1 MNKDNN
7 EKKKNKKLLLILVIL
22 IALVAISVVTIFLVM
37 NNKGDQKD
45 EKTLAYTDLIKE
57 ISYGNIEKIEM
68 TVGSTTVKV
77 KVKNVE
83 EEKTSIVPNT
93 ESFMGYVQQKVAEG
107 NEIELIQ
114 KPKSFFSNLASV
126 IVSLLPTIIMLALFI
141 MIFKMQGLGERGE
154 VYDEAEKNTK
164 VRFKDVAGLDEEKQE
179 MIEIVDFLKK
189 PEKFTKMG
197 AKVPKGVLLY
207 GKPGTG
213 KTLIA
218 KAIAGEANVP
228 FISMSGSEF
237 IEMFAGLGASRVR
250 KLFEKARKL
259 APCIVFIDEIDA
271 IGSRRTSN
279 SGAETENNQTL
290 NQLLVEMDGFSSEE
304 TIIVLAATN
313 RPEML
318 DQALLRPGR
327 FDRQITIPAPDLKGR
342 LEILKIHAQK
352 KMLSDEVNLESIAE
366 DTAGFTG
373 AELANILNEAAIIAT
388 INKHDEI
395 ENSDIEEAVKKVT
408 VGLEKKTRKYSD
420 KDKKLTA
427 YHEAG
432 HAVVSRYLPTQTDVK
447 EISIVP
453 RGVAG
458 GYTMYKSDDDKY
470 YISKTEMQE
479 KLIALLG
486 GRAAEKLVLDD
497 ISTGASN
504 DIEVATKIARD
515 MVTKYGMSDT
525 LGPIDFQ
532 GKEPYEIQM
541 FGENIGDKIGQE
553 VKTLIDTAYNDA
565 LSLLNEHRD
574 KLDLIANALLEKEKI
589 NEEDFK
595 RVRRLQQYLHRQ
607 YKDCSRKRYSIIL
620 EALAY
625 AIDYDKSFIYDLSM
639 ADKKLKKMYLE
650 DFMEGF
656 DYALYDSR
664 YEENEAEE

>member
-1 MNKDNN
+1 MNKNG
-7 EKKKNKKLLLILVIL
+7 KKNKALLIYTVIL
-22 IALVAISVVTIFLVM
+22 VTIIVVLSGVAIYFLT
-37 NNKGDQKD
+37 NNKNQDN
-45 EKTLAYTDLIKE
+45 TILAYTELIKE

-68 TVGSTTVKV
+68 SVGSTSVKV
-77 KVKNVE
+77 KIKDVE
-83 EEKTSIVPNT
+83 EEKKSVVPNT
-93 ESFMGYVQQKVAEG
+93 EAFIELVQQKVAEG
-107 NEIELIQ
+107 NDIELIQ
-114 KPKSFFSNLASV
+114 KPKSIITQISTTLL
-126 IVSLLPTIIMLALFI
+126 SLLPTLIMVALFV
-141 MIFKMQGLGERGE
+141 MIFKMQGLGEKGQ
-154 VYDEAEKNTK
+154 VYEDTERKTK
-164 VRFKDVAGLDEEKQE
+164 IRFKDVAGLDEEKE
-179 MIEIVDFLKK
+179 ELIEIVDFLKR

-197 AKVPKGVLLY
+197 AKVPRGVLLY

-218 KAIAGEANVP
+218 KAIAGEADVP

-250 KLFEKARKL
+250 KLFDKARRL
-259 APCIVFIDEIDA
+259 SPCIVFIDEIDA
-271 IGSRRTSN
+271 IGARRTSN

-318 DQALLRPGR
+318 DKALLRPGR
-327 FDRQITIPAPDLKGR
+327 FDRQITIPTPDLKGR
-342 LEILKIHAQK
+342 LDILKIHSEDK
-352 KMLSDEVNLESIAE
+352 RLSDNVNLESIAE

-408 VGLEKKTRKYSD
+408 VGLEKHSRVYSE

-432 HAVVSRYLPTQTDVK
+432 HAVVSKYLPTQTDVK
-447 EISIVP
+447 EVSIIP

-458 GYTMYKSDDDKY
+458 GYTMYKADEDKY
-470 YISKTEMQE
+470 YISKTEMKE

-504 DIEVATKIARD
+504 DIEVATKIARE
-515 MVTKYGMSDT
+515 MVTKYGMSDN

-532 GKEPYEIQM
+532 GKEQNDM
-541 FGENIGDKIGQE
+541 FVFGEDIGDKIGAE
-553 VKTLIDTAYNDA
+553 VKSLIDEAYNNA
-565 LSLLNEHRD
+565 QKLLIEHRD
-574 KLDLIANALLEKEKI
+574 KLDIIAQTLLEKEKI
-589 NEEDFK
+589 NEQEFK
-595 RVRRLQQYLHRQ
+595 EIF
-607 YKDCSRKRYSIIL
+607 K
-620 EALAY
+620 
-625 AIDYDKSFIYDLSM
+625 
-639 ADKKLKKMYLE
+639 
-650 DFMEGF
+650 
-656 DYALYDSR
+656 
-664 YEENEAEE
+664 

>member
-1 MNKDNN
+1 MDKN
-7 EKKKNKKLLLILVIL
+7 EEKNKIDKKTIITVIL
-22 IALVAISVVTIFLVM
+22 SIILLALIVVLGFVYM
-37 NNKGDQKD
+37 NNKKDQD
-45 EKTLAYTDLIKE
+45 EKTIAYTELIKE
-57 ISYGNIEKIEM
+57 ISYGNIEKVEM

-77 KVKNVE
+77 KIKNVE
-83 EEKTSIVPNT
+83 EEKTAIVPNT
-93 ESFMGYVQQKVAEG
+93 ESFMELIQTKVAEG

-114 KPKSFFSNLASV
+114 KPKSFIAQIPAV
-126 IVSLLPTIIMLALFI
+126 IVSFLPTAIMLALFI
-141 MIFKMQGLGERGE
+141 MIFKMQGLGEKGK
-154 VYDEAEKNTK
+154 VYDDTERKTK
-164 VRFKDVAGLDEEKQE
+164 VKFDDVAGLDEEKE
-179 MIEIVDFLKK
+179 ELIEIVDFLKK
-189 PEKFTKMG
+189 PEKFVKMG
-197 AKVPKGVLLY
+197 AKIPKGVLLY

-218 KAIAGEANVP
+218 KAIAGEADVP

-318 DQALLRPGR
+318 DKALLRPGR
-327 FDRQITIPAPDLKGR
+327 FDRQITIPTPDLKGR
-342 LEILKIHAQK
+342 LEILKIHSK
-352 KMLSDEVNLESIAE
+352 DKRISEDVNLESVAE

-388 INKHDEI
+388 KMKHEDI
-395 ENSDIEEAVKKVT
+395 ENQDIEEAVKKVT
-408 VGLEKKTRKYSD
+408 VGLEKRQRVISE

-432 HAVVSRYLPTQTDVK
+432 HAVVSRYLPTQANVK
-447 EISIVP
+447 EVSIIP

-458 GYTMYKSDDDKY
+458 GYTMYKSDEDKY

-504 DIEVATKIARD
+504 DIEVATQIARD

-525 LGPIDFQ
+525 LGPVDFQ

-553 VKTLIDTAYNDA
+553 VKLLIDTAYNDA
-565 LSLLNEHRD
+565 QILLKEHRD
-574 KLDLIANALLEKEKI
+574 KLDAIAQELLAKEKI
-589 NEEDFK
+589 NEADFK
-595 RVRRLQQYLHRQ
+595 
-607 YKDCSRKRYSIIL
+607 K
-620 EALAY
+620 
-625 AIDYDKSFIYDLSM
+625 F
-639 ADKKLKKMYLE
+639 
-650 DFMEGF
+650 F
-656 DYALYDSR
+656 
-664 YEENEAEE
+664 EE

>member
-1 MNKDNN
+1 MNNQNANKE
-7 EKKKNKKLLLILVIL
+7 EKNKNKKLLLSLLVLVLL
-22 IALVAISVVTIFLVM
+22 IALITVGIVYFTKV
-37 NNKGDQKD
+37 KGEEDD
-45 EKTLAYTDLIKE
+45 KTLAYTDLIKE
-57 ISYGNIEKIEM
+57 MSYGNVEKIEM
-68 TVGSTTVKV
+68 TTGSTQAKV
-77 KVKNVE
+77 KMKNEE
-83 EEKTSIVPNT
+83 EEKTAILPDT
-93 ESFMGYVQQKVAEG
+93 EAFIELVQTKVAEG

-114 KPKSFFSNLASV
+114 KPKSFFAQLP
-126 IVSLLPTIIMLALFI
+126 SLIISFLPTAIMLALFI
-141 MIFKMQGLGERGE
+141 MIFKMQGLGEKGK
-154 VYDEAEKNTK
+154 VYDDTQRKTK
-164 VRFKDVAGLDEEKQE
+164 VKFDDVAGLDEEKE
-179 MIEIVDFLKK
+179 ELIEIVDFLKR
-189 PEKFTKMG
+189 PEKFAKMG
-197 AKVPKGVLLY
+197 AKIPKGVLLY

-218 KAIAGEANVP
+218 KAIAGEADVP

-318 DQALLRPGR
+318 DKALLRPGR
-327 FDRQITIPAPDLKGR
+327 FDRQITIPTPDLKGR
-342 LEILKIHAQK
+342 LEILKIHTKDK
-352 KMLSDEVNLESIAE
+352 KLSEDVNLESIAE

-388 INKHDEI
+388 KNKHDGI
-395 ENSDIEEAVKKVT
+395 ENQDVEEAVKKVT
-408 VGLEKKTRKYSD
+408 VGLEKRQRVISD

-432 HAVVSRYLPTQTDVK
+432 HAVVSQYLPTQTNVK
-447 EISIVP
+447 EVSIIP

-458 GYTMYKSDDDKY
+458 GYTMYKSDEDKY

-504 DIEVATKIARD
+504 DIEVATQVAKD

-532 GKEPYEIQM
+532 GKEPYEMQM
-541 FGENIGDKIGQE
+541 FGEGIGDKIGQE
-553 VKTLIDTAYNDA
+553 VKQLIDTAYRDA
-565 LSLLNEHRD
+565 QTLLQEHRD
-574 KLDLIANALLEKEKI
+574 KLDAIAQALLEKEKI

-595 RVRRLQQYLHRQ
+595 
-607 YKDCSRKRYSIIL
+607 KFF
-620 EALAY
+620 EA
-625 AIDYDKSFIYDLSM
+625 
-639 ADKKLKKMYLE
+639 
-650 DFMEGF
+650 
-656 DYALYDSR
+656 
-664 YEENEAEE
+664 

>member
-1 MNKDNN
+1 MNNN
-7 EKKKNKKLLLILVIL
+7 KNKKDNKKLITYVIISTLIIAILLGAGIYYFV
-22 IALVAISVVTIFLVM
+22 
-37 NNKGDQKD
+37 NNDKD
-45 EKTLAYTDLIKE
+45 DKTLAYTDLIKE
-57 ISYGNIEKIEM
+57 MSYGNIEKIEM
-68 TVGSTTVKV
+68 TVGSTSVKV

-83 EEKTSIVPNT
+83 EEKKSIVPNT
-93 ESFMGYVQQKVAEG
+93 EAFMELVQQKVAEG

-114 KPKSFFSNLASV
+114 KPKSAITQISTTFL
-126 IVSLLPTIIMLALFI
+126 SLLPTLVMIALFI
-141 MIFKMQGLGERGE
+141 MIFKMQGLGEKGQ
-154 VYDEAEKNTK
+154 VYDDTERKTK
-164 VRFKDVAGLDEEKQE
+164 IKFKDVAGLDEEKE
-179 MIEIVDFLKK
+179 ELIEIVDFLKR

-218 KAIAGEANVP
+218 KAIAGEADVP

-250 KLFEKARKL
+250 KLFDKARKM

-271 IGSRRTSN
+271 IGARRTSN

-318 DQALLRPGR
+318 DKALLRPGR

-342 LEILKIHAQK
+342 LDILKIHSENK
-352 KMLSDEVNLESIAE
+352 RISDDVNLESIAE

-408 VGLEKKTRKYSD
+408 VGLEKKTRVYSE

-432 HAVVSRYLPTQTDVK
+432 HAVVSRYLPTQTDIK
-447 EISIVP
+447 EISIIP

-458 GYTMYKSDDDKY
+458 GYTMYKSDEDKY
-470 YISKTEMQE
+470 YISKTEMKE
-479 KLIALLG
+479 KLVALLG

-504 DIEVATKIARD
+504 DIEVATKIARE
-515 MVTKYGMSDT
+515 MVTKYGMSDN

-532 GKEPYEIQM
+532 GKEQNDM
-541 FGENIGDKIGQE
+541 FVFGEDIGDKIGAE
-553 VKTLIDTAYNDA
+553 VKSLIDEAYVNA
-565 LSLLNEHRD
+565 QKLLIEHRD
-574 KLDLIANALLEKEKI
+574 KLDIIAQTLLKQEKI
-589 NEEDFK
+589 NEQEFN
-595 RVRRLQQYLHRQ
+595 R
-607 YKDCSRKRYSIIL
+607 IF
-620 EALAY
+620 E
-625 AIDYDKSFIYDLSM
+625 
-639 ADKKLKKMYLE
+639 
-650 DFMEGF
+650 
-656 DYALYDSR
+656 
-664 YEENEAEE
+664 